1 MTNPFELL
9 TLYAAEYYNKA
20 SSASASTHK
29 SIVYALGTTILA
41 SFLYKTLLQ
50 YKQATTPSQRPYNF
64 LYTISLPFQYLYY
77 KFVLRRNPSDRAAV
91 TAPTPT
97 PALAV
102 LFEDKYFNEYDEW
115 VASLENTAAAAA
127 AAAATIIAEDEEHK
141 KECLENMYYSTV
153 REKINDFYGDVI
165 MCYDHA
171 TFSFAYYARTGNI
184 PYKYLETISRKY
196 MIETNAPREI
206 HVDIREEYKKAKE
219 RTQANTDPAADK
231 EHSHSTTINV
241 DTQQQEEEEEK
252 EQDVFV
258 NLKSYNTAS
267 NLNLHTTTNDT
278 KEKTHK
284 FVSEHTETAPTN
296 NNGNTADKI
305 LREKAN
311 RYSYRGKIDDFA
323 QHHKTF
329 LAERRKTATDTD
341 TDTDTAT
348 DQATD
353 TATTTGLSSEAS
365 VDGGRN
371 PPATA
376 TTTGLSSEASVDGGR
391 NPPSVDG
398 GRNPPSVDGG
408 RNPQRNPP
416 RNPQSI
422 NYADF
427 KKQMKTRSAL

>member
-9 TLYAAEYYNKA
+9 TLYAAEYYNT
-20 SSASASTHK
+20 SASASTHK
-29 SIVYALGTTILA
+29 SIVYVLGTTILA

-50 YKQATTPSQRPYNF
+50 YKQPTTPIPRPYNF

-77 KFVLRRNPSDRAAV
+77 KFILRNQP
-91 TAPTPT
+91 APAPAPA
-97 PALAV
+97 PALTV

-115 VASLENTAAAAA
+115 VASLENTAAASTAA
-127 AAAATIIAEDEEHK
+127 EEEHK

-219 RTQANTDPAADK
+219 RTQAKTDTDTDTDPAAAAEK
-231 EHSHSTTINV
+231 EHSQSTTNSV
-241 DTQQQEEEEEK
+241 DAQHQQQ
-252 EQDVFV
+252 QDVFV
-258 NLKSYNTAS
+258 KLKSYNTAS
-267 NLNLHTTTNDT
+267 NLNMNTTTNDT

-284 FVSEHTETAPTN
+284 FVGEHTETATTN
-296 NNGNTADKI
+296 NSGNTTDKI

-329 LAERRKTATDTD
+329 LAERRKTATDTGP
-341 TDTDTAT
+341 AT
-348 DQATD
+348 D
-353 TATTTGLSSEAS
+353 
-365 VDGGRN
+365 
-371 PPATA
+371 PPATDPPA
-376 TTTGLSSEASVDGGR
+376 TDPPATDPPATDPPATD
-391 NPPSVDG
+391 PPSV
-398 GRNPPSVDGG
+398 VGG
-408 RNPQRNPP
+408 RNPQRNPQ
-416 RNPQSI
+416 RIS
-422 NYADF
+422 YADF
-427 KKQMKTRSAL
+427 KKQTKTRSAL

>member
-9 TLYAAEYYNKA
+9 TLYAAEYYNT
-20 SSASASTHK
+20 SASASTHK
-29 SIVYALGTTILA
+29 SIVYVLGTTILA
-41 SFLYKTLLQ
+41 SFLYKRLLQ
-50 YKQATTPSQRPYNF
+50 YKQPTTPISRPYNF
-64 LYTISLPFQYLYY
+64 LHTILLPFQYLYY
-77 KFVLRRNPSDRAAV
+77 NFILRNQL
-91 TAPTPT
+91 APA
-97 PALAV
+97 PALTV

-127 AAAATIIAEDEEHK
+127 AASTAAEEEHK

-219 RTQANTDPAADK
+219 RTQANTDTDTDPAAADPAATDK
-231 EHSHSTTINV
+231 EHSQSTTNSV
-241 DTQQQEEEEEK
+241 DAQQKEEQQHQQQQ
-252 EQDVFV
+252 QDVFV
-258 NLKSYNTAS
+258 KLKSYNTAS
-267 NLNLHTTTNDT
+267 NLNMNTTTNDT

-284 FVSEHTETAPTN
+284 FVGEHTETATTN
-296 NNGNTADKI
+296 NSGNTTDKI

-329 LAERRKTATDTD
+329 LAERRKTATDTGP
-341 TDTDTAT
+341 AT
-348 DQATD
+348 D
-353 TATTTGLSSEAS
+353 
-365 VDGGRN
+365 
-371 PPATA
+371 PATPTGPA
-376 TTTGLSSEASVDGGR
+376 TSTGSSSEASVDGGR

-398 GRNPPSVDGG
+398 GRNPQ
-408 RNPQRNPP
+408 RNPQRI
-416 RNPQSI
+416 S
-422 NYADF
+422 YADF
-427 KKQMKTRSAL
+427 KKQTKTRSAL